1 MAELSVRYSEVAKHC
16 GNVLTVH
23 DENIRVKRCKSDNK
37 EEELTIYRV
46 FQFNVNKHH
55 SALLQAPSLI

>member
-1 MAELSVRYSEVAKHC
+1 MTELSVRYSKVAKHC

-23 DENIRVKRCKSDNK
+23 DENIAVKRCESDNE

-46 FQFNVNKHH
+46 FGLN
-55 SALLQAPSLI
+55 SISCRSQAYK

>member
-23 DENIRVKRCKSDNK
+23 DENIAVKRCKSDDK
-37 EEELTIYRV
+37 EEELAIYRV
-46 FQFNVNKHH
+46 FNFTMIKQ
-55 SALLQAPSLI
+55 